1 MADIVGNTLPRIFGA
16 RPADEGRSAF
26 AAPEGKT
33 RLGERIFDPRVN
45 VYADPAHPLI
55 PSSPI
60 GPGGYPA
67 RKADFVREGVLKNL
81 IYSRFWA
88 KKQKASPGP
97 FLSNIVI
104 DGSDTPL
111 AKLISTTERGV
122 LVTRLWY
129 IRMVDPQQA
138 LFTGLTRDGL
148 FWIEDGEIRHPL
160 KNLRF
165 NESPYRLLQEVDA
178 LGQTQPVV
186 AGERYSDFRMLLPAM
201 RVKSFRFT
209 SVSDAV

>member
-1 MADIVGNTLPRIFGA
+1 VSI
-16 RPADEGRSAF
+16 
-26 AAPEGKT
+26 
-33 RLGERIFDPRVN
+33 
-45 VYADPAHPLI
+45 YADPAHPLI

-60 GPGGYPA
+60 GPGGYPVRRA
-67 RKADFVREGVLKNL
+67 SFVREGVLENL

-88 KKQKASPGP
+88 AKHEAAPGP
-97 FLSNIVI
+97 FLSNLVI

-111 AKLISTTERGV
+111 AKLIASTERGV

-138 LFTGLTRDGL
+138 LYTGLTRDGL
-148 FWIEDGEIRHPL
+148 FWIEDGEIRYPL

-165 NESPYRLLQEVDA
+165 NESPYRLLQQVDA
-178 LGQTQPVV
+178 LAQTQPAV

-201 RVKSFRFT
+201 RVKQFRFT